1 MLTHEKLKLLNLIL
15 QLELAL
21 NDVKSGH
28 YNNPP
33 ETDDCLNIIDRN
45 IQSIKKTIKRI

>member
-1 MLTHEKLKLLNLIL
+1 MLSITKNQLLNLIL
-15 QLELAL
+15 RLELAL
-21 NDVKSGH
+21 NDARSGH

-33 ETDDCLNIIDRN
+33 ETNNSLQIIDRN